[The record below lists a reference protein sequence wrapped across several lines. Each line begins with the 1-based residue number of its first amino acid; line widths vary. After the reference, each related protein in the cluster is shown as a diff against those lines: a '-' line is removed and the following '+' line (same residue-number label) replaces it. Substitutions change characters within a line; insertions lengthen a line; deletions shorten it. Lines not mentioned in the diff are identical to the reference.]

1 MLHDFGEPAEAV
13 GVGHARLVEVD
24 RRVRVDG
31 ELAAL
36 DARDER
42 VEGQG
47 SPGERGAVLAEALR
61 GGPGHRDPQRLIAD
75 VLLGSG
81 GGVDDDALAGAG
93 GSDEDRG
100 ALGAGDDLQGV
111 CLLGAEASADPLGDL
126 IARERA
132 SLDAN
137 VAAAAGGERG
147 EPALDRLLAR
157 THGERRHQAALQG
170 EDAAFGDHRP

>member
-1 MLHDFGEPAEAV
+1 MSAMPG
-13 GVGHARLVEVD
+13 LVEVD

-42 VEGQG
+42 VEGERV
-47 SPGERGAVLAEALR
+47 PGERGAVLAEALR
-61 GGPGHRDPQRLIAD
+61 GGPGHRDPERLVAD

-100 ALGAGDDLQGV
+100 ALGAGDDLQRV
-111 CLLGAEASADPLGDL
+111 CLLGAEPSADPLGDL
-126 IARERA
+126 VARRLRA
-132 SLDAN
+132 SLYAN

-157 THGERRHQAALQG
+157 THGERRHQPALQG
-170 EDAAFGDHRP
+170 EDTAFGDHRP